1 MNKKLLSLVFTVALV
16 LPAIA
21 QDSEGSKSFRFGL
34 KGAPSLNWYT
44 PEDSKK
50 FENAGLNFK
59 FAWGLITEFKLAE
72 VASLATGLQ
81 IDNDGGKLTFKDS
94 PRYIVSDE
102 EAVYINKIPV
112 SFDSLGRFI
121 DTTGKFK
128 EYILKDRNYS
138 VKYVTLPA
146 IIKMKTKEIG
156 YFTYFGQ
163 FGVNL
168 SFKTKGIVD
177 DEVDDGYTL
186 SEDIV
191 TLKDMDI
198 SDDFQLFRTQLS
210 IGGGAEYNIAGST
223 SLVFGINYNRGFSNV
238 LKKES
243 NYLYSM
249 NKTTSGTSVSYS
261 TAAVNQKATSNNI
274 ALTVGILF

>member
-1 MNKKLLSLVFTVALV
+1 MNKKLLSFFFAIVLG

-21 QDSEGSKSFRFGL
+21 QDSGSKSFRFGL
-34 KGAPSLNWYT
+34 KAAPSLNWYT

-72 VASLATGLQ
+72 VASFATGLQ
-81 IDNDGGKLTFKDS
+81 LDNDGGKLTFKDA
-94 PRYIVSDE
+94 PRYVVSDE
-102 EAVYINKIPV
+102 EAVPRNKIPL
-112 SFDSLGRFI
+112 SFDTLGFLN
-121 DTTGKFK
+121 DSTGKYK
-128 EYILKDRNYS
+128 EYTLKERNYS
-138 VKYVTLPA
+138 VKYITLPA

-156 YFTYFGQ
+156 YLTYFGQ

-168 SFKTKGIVD
+168 SFKTKGIAD
-177 DEVDDGYTL
+177 DEVNDGTNN
-186 SEDIV
+186 V

-198 SDDFQLFRTQLS
+198 SDDLQLFRTQLC
-210 IGGGAEYNIAGST
+210 IGGGAEYNISGST
-223 SLVFGINYNRGFSNV
+223 SLVFGISYNRGFSNV

-243 NYLYSM
+243 EYLYTMKETVTGIGKIYES
-249 NKTTSGTSVSYS
+249 SIL
-261 TAAVNQKATSNNI
+261 NQKATSNNV

>member
-1 MNKKLLSLVFTVALV
+1 MNKRLLSFIIAAGLIF
-16 LPAIA
+16 PAIA
-21 QDSEGSKSFRFGL
+21 QESKSFRFGL

-59 FAWGLITEFKLAE
+59 FSWGLMTEFKLAE
-72 VASLATGLQ
+72 VASLVTGLQ
-81 IDNDGGKLTFKDS
+81 LDSDGGKITFKDS
-94 PRYIVSDE
+94 VGYIVSDE
-102 EAVYINKIPV
+102 EAIYNTEIQTA
-112 SFDSLGRFI
+112 FL
-121 DTTGKFK
+121 DTTGKYKFYLLN
-128 EYILKDRNYS
+128 ERNYS

-163 FGVNL
+163 FGVNM

-177 DEVDDGYTL
+177 DEVFDGT
-186 SEDIV
+186 SKV

-210 IGGGAEYNIAGST
+210 VGAGAEYNLAGST
-223 SLVFGINYNRGFSNV
+223 SLVVGINYNRGFSNV
-238 LKKES
+238 LKKDS
-243 NYLYSM
+243 KYLFTSEL
-249 NKTTSGTSVSYS
+249 NGTTLSFPPVS
-261 TAAVNQKATSNNI
+261 QKATSNNVM
-274 ALTVGILF
+274 LTVGILF

>member
-1 MNKKLLSLVFTVALV
+1 MNKKLLSFFFAIVLV

-21 QDSEGSKSFRFGL
+21 QDSGGSKGFRFGL
-34 KGAPSLNWYT
+34 KAAPSLNWYT

-59 FAWGLITEFKLAE
+59 FAYGLITEFKLAE

-81 IDNDGGKLTFKDS
+81 LDNDGGKLTFKDS
-94 PRYIVSDE
+94 AFYIVADE
-102 EAVYINKIPV
+102 KVVYNEEV
-112 SFDSLGRFI
+112 LTALN
-121 DTTGKFK
+121 DTTGKYK
-128 EYILKDRNYS
+128 SYILKERNYS

-168 SFKTKGIVD
+168 SFKTKAMVD
-177 DEVDDGYTL
+177 DEVNDG
-186 SEDIV
+186 SNNV

-210 IGGGAEYNIAGST
+210 IGAGAEYNLSGST

-238 LKKES
+238 LKKDS
-243 NYLYSM
+243 KYLF
-249 NKTTSGTSVSYS
+249 NVES
-261 TAAVNQKATSNNI
+261 TATSITFPPVSQKATSNNV